1 MSRIRIAPA
10 PQPPVAYD
18 VLVEAG
24 ALARLPALLSE
35 AAPAHHYIL
44 VADRNVAPLYAEPAR
59 ARLEGA
65 GRRATLLTFAPGEAS
80 KSRESWG
87 ALTDALVAAGAGRDA
102 VTVAIGGG
110 VTGDLAGFV
119 AATYLRGIPLVQV
132 PTSLL
137 AMLDSAVGGKT
148 GIDLP
153 AGKNLVGAF
162 HPPRLVV
169 ADPVVLETLPPVELR
184 SGLAEAVKH
193 GAIAD
198 PAYLE
203 WIGDEARRI
212 FARDPDILAA
222 LVHRSVEIKASFA
235 DADPFETGPRKALN
249 FGHTIGHAVEAL
261 GEYGIAHGYA
271 VAAGMVAEARI
282 GEELGI
288 TDPGTSAV
296 LRRALELIGLPT
308 EIAEVLPA
316 AHAARIVALARRDK
330 KARASRTRYTLLARI
345 GEVARTGVGEWSH
358 DPDEADVERVL
369 AVSLDGNAV

>member
-1 MSRIRIAPA
+1 MSRIQIKPA

-18 VLVEAG
+18 VLIEAG

-35 AAPAHHYIL
+35 VAPAHHYVLI
-44 VADRNVAPLYAEPAR
+44 ADRNVAPLYAEPAR

-80 KSRESWG
+80 KSREIWG
-87 ALTDALVAAGAGRDA
+87 ELTDAMVAAGVGRDA
-102 VTVAIGGG
+102 VVAAIGGG

-169 ADPVVLETLPPVELR
+169 ADPLILETLPPEELR

-212 FARDPDILAA
+212 FTRDPGTLAT
-222 LVHRSVEIKASFA
+222 LVSRSVEIKASFA

-271 VAAGMVAEARI
+271 VAAGMVAEARL

-288 TDPGTSAV
+288 TDPGTSTV
-296 LRRALELIGLPT
+296 LRRALELVGLPT
-308 EIAEVLPA
+308 EIAAVLPA
-316 AHAARIVALARRDK
+316 AQAARIVALARRDK
-330 KARASRTRYTLLARI
+330 KARATRTRYTLLARI
-345 GEVARTGVGEWSH
+345 GEVARTGAGEWTH